1 MTTLTPSQIAQY
13 RDEGYTVAE
22 GAVSPGLLHTLR
34 AELDG
39 WVEESRGH
47 AAGWGDTLNGYDRYD
62 LEPGHTAEQPRLRRV
77 NNPAEIS
84 AAWRAASFDSP
95 LADMVADLIGP
106 DVKFVQSK
114 INLKMP
120 GAETS
125 VGFHQDYPFSPHTN
139 PDRVTAL
146 LMLDDT
152 GPTNGG
158 LEVVPGS
165 HMEGLK
171 SLWRDGA
178 FTGTVA
184 PDVRADCERR
194 AVPITGAAGAVCLM
208 SGYLLHGSKPN
219 RSEGARGLYITV
231 YSAADALLIWGNS
244 LPNQLDGEIVR
255 GVPSRRVRLS
265 AGLIEVKEDY
275 DMSSFFQI
283 PGQTGGTDRP

>member
-13 RDEGYTVAE
+13 REEGYTLAE
-22 GAVSPGLLHTLR
+22 EAVSPDLLATLR
-34 AELDG
+34 AELHG
-39 WVEESRGH
+39 WVEESRAH
-47 AAGWGDTLNGYDRYD
+47 ESGWGDTLNGYDRFD
-62 LEPGHTAEQPRLRRV
+62 LEPGHTAARPRLRRV

-84 AAWRAASFDSP
+84 AAWRAASFEAP

-106 DVKFVQSK
+106 DVKFSQSK

-120 GAETS
+120 GTETA

-152 GPTNGG
+152 GPENGG

-165 HMEGLK
+165 HKEGLE
-171 SLWRDGA
+171 SLWQDGA

-184 PDVRADCERR
+184 PEVRAACERR
-194 AVPITGAAGAVCLM
+194 AVPVTGIAGSVCLM
-208 SGYLLHGSKPN
+208 SGHLLHGSRPN
-219 RSEGARGLYITV
+219 RSEGQRGLYITV
-231 YSAADALLIWGNS
+231 YSAADAFLIWGNS
-244 LPNQLDGEIVR
+244 LPNKLDGGIVR
-255 GVPSRRVRLS
+255 GRPSRRVRLC
-265 AGLIEVKEDY
+265 AGIVEVQENY

-283 PGQTGGTDRP
+283 PGQAGGGTRP